1 MKYKKGYQVKP
12 LKIVGGHVIFTDG
25 TNEIPA
31 SQKTCEAYG
40 YKWNKANSTCV
51 IPTYGS
57 GMIALSRKSN
67 ASANTIKG
75 TNNKLQGHVNNSAV
89 YGSSNTFEGNN
100 KNILVNGNNNLV
112 ASSVFDSSIISGS
125 NNTITEDV
133 NNSTILSG
141 VGALSIRDS
150 ETVVGGFKT
159 TGLADTVGGGNNFST
174 QYTSFNMQSI
184 STSTDGSVTSLLVSL
199 KTQSDESFIRTHT
212 NSFLKLKIECMVS
225 GDAVG
230 STSSGNLTAQ
240 VSVGSN
246 GVPVITAQSFLH
258 DTAQGSK
265 GNRSFFL
272 TVVSN
277 ELVIS
282 GQAFSNENSL
292 MSAHVDIMEIIH
304 ESGVSIV

>member
-1 MKYKKGYQVKP
+1 MKYKKGYLVKP
-12 LKIVGGHVIFTDG
+12 KKIVNGHVIFTDG

-57 GMIALSRKSN
+57 GLIALSRKSN

-100 KNILVNGNNNLV
+100 KNVLVNGNNNLV

-184 STSTDGSVTSLLVSL
+184 STST
-199 KTQSDESFIRTHT
+199 HT

-225 GDAVG
+225 GDVVS

-258 DTAQGSK
+258 DTTQGSK

>member
-1 MKYKKGYQVKP
+1 
-12 LKIVGGHVIFTDG
+12 
-25 TNEIPA
+25 
-31 SQKTCEAYG
+31 
-40 YKWNKANSTCV
+40 
-51 IPTYGS
+51 
-57 GMIALSRKSN
+57 
-67 ASANTIKG
+67 
-75 TNNKLQGHVNNSAV
+75 
-89 YGSSNTFEGNN
+89 
-100 KNILVNGNNNLV
+100 
-112 ASSVFDSSIISGS
+112 VFDSSIISGS
-125 NNTITEDV
+125 NNALTDNV

-184 STSTDGSVTSLLVSL
+184 STSTDGSVSSLLVSL

-225 GDAVG
+225 GDAVS

-258 DTAQGSK
+258 DTNQGSK